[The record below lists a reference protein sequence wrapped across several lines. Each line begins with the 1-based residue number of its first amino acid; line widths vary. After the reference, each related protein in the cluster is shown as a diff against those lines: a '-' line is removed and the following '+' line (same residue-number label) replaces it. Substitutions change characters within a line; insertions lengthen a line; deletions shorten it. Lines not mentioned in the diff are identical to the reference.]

1 MFHLPSKSGEFYR
14 LFFYLPERP
23 AARSARM
30 SLDVNEQVRLEV
42 SFCSDRPVRAETR
55 ILMCLEDNKHVTTT
69 IQVIGE
75 ACQDV
80 VSFHNI
86 NNLQKTDLD
95 VDEGERR
102 QGGGK
107 KGEIGKRCLSGEG
120 GEWCLPELWIGS
132 RFSRSF
138 SSR

>member
-1 MFHLPSKSGEFYR
+1 
-14 LFFYLPERP
+14 
-23 AARSARM
+23 M

-42 SFCSDRPVRAETR
+42 SFCSDRPVRAQTR

-95 VDEGERR
+95 GDEGRRR
-102 QGGGK
+102 QGG
-107 KGEIGKRCLSGEG
+107 EG
-120 GEWCLPELWIGS
+120 VLPELWCGS
-132 RFSRSF
+132 RFRHSV

>member
-1 MFHLPSKSGEFYR
+1 MFLHLPSKSGEFYR
-14 LFFYLPERP
+14 FIFYLPERP

-86 NNLQKTDLD
+86 NNLQKTDLE

-102 QGGGK
+102 PGGWK
-107 KGEIGKRCLSGEG
+107 KERLGNGV
-120 GEWCLPELWIGS
+120 
-132 RFSRSF
+132 
-138 SSR
+138 